1 MESTLKILFVAS
13 EVVPYAK
20 SGGLADVAGA
30 LPLALAEE
38 GMDVRIVMPL
48 YPSVKK
54 VMLDKTPVIEKIP
67 VPLGDLQLAAKAF
80 VTRSSKRVP
89 AYFVHREDL
98 FSRPGLYGSTTYDY
112 YDNLERFTFFCH
124 AALRTARDLGFRPDI
139 IHCHDWQ
146 TGLIPALLKGPYNE
160 QFFKGTS
167 TLFTIHNM
175 GYQGVFPGHKLNVTG
190 LKGIDFYHQE
200 GLEYWGN
207 ISLLKSGIV
216 YADAVNTVSPTYS
229 EEICMREFGL
239 GMEGVLANRKDT
251 LSGILNGVDYEIW
264 DPEKDNHIPKNYS
277 LKNLT
282 GKNLCKKELIKE
294 MDLDP
299 SLFEKPILGMVSRLD
314 KQKGL
319 DLLLDIIDR
328 LIALDTGLVL
338 LGSGDPGIETAL
350 AEAKKT
356 HPGKIG
362 IGTGFNDPLAH
373 RIIAGSDI
381 FLIPS
386 RYEPCGLTQ
395 MYALKY
401 GTVPVVRATG
411 GLNDTVSSYEKGM
424 GNGFKFTGTNPEEL
438 LSCIKQAIEFYKNK
452 AEWKRIVTN
461 GMKEDFSWKKSAG
474 RYIELYRRLKEQQ
487 QMPE

>member
-1 MESTLKILFVAS
+1 MEPTLKIMFVSS

-30 LPLALAEE
+30 LPHALTEA

-54 VMLDKTPVIEKIP
+54 VMLEKIPVIEKMS
-67 VPLGDLQLAAKAF
+67 VPLGDLQLAAKVY
-80 VTRSSKRVP
+80 VTKSSKRVTS
-89 AYFVHREDL
+89 YFVHREDL
-98 FSRPGLYGSTTYDY
+98 FFRPGLYGNTAGDY

-124 AALRTARDLGFRPDI
+124 AALKITRELGFRPDI

-146 TGLIPALLKGPYNE
+146 TGLVPALIKGPYNE
-160 QFFKGTS
+160 AYFKGTS

-175 GYQGVFPGHKLNVTG
+175 GYQGVFPGHKLPVTG
-190 LKGIDFYHQE
+190 LNGIEFYHQE

-216 YADAVNTVSPTYS
+216 YADAVNTVSPTYA
-229 EEICMREFGL
+229 EEIRTREFGL
-239 GMEGVLANRKDT
+239 GMEGVLVNKKEA

-264 DPEKDNHIPKNYS
+264 SPEKDIHIPKNYS
-277 LKNLT
+277 LKNLS
-282 GKNLCKKELIKE
+282 GKTLCKKELIKE
-294 MDLDP
+294 MGLDP

-319 DLLLDIIDR
+319 DLLIDIIDK
-328 LIALDTGLVL
+328 LMVLDTGLVL
-338 LGSGDPGIETAL
+338 LGSGDTNIEKAL
-350 AEAKKT
+350 AEAKKRY
-356 HPGKIG
+356 PGKIG

-411 GLNDTVSSYEKGM
+411 GLNDTVFPYEKGM
-424 GNGFKFTGTNPEEL
+424 GNGFKFEGSTPDEFL
-438 LSCIKQAIEFYKNK
+438 LSMVKAIDLYKNK
-452 AEWKRIVTN
+452 MEWKRIITN
-461 GMKEDFSWKKSAG
+461 GMKEDFSWKKSAD
-474 RYIELYRRLKEQQ
+474 RYIELYRKLKEQR
-487 QMPE
+487 MITR

>member
-1 MESTLKILFVAS
+1 MESTLKILFVSS
-13 EVVPYAK
+13 EAVPYAK
-20 SGGLADVAGA
+20 SGGLADVAGSLPQA
-30 LPLALAEE
+30 LTEA
-38 GMDVRIVMPL
+38 GMDVRIIMPL
-48 YPSVKK
+48 YPSIRK
-54 VMLDKTPVIEKIP
+54 VMLDKTPVIEKLAI
-67 VPLGDLQLAAKAF
+67 PLGDTELPASIYM
-80 VTRSSKRVP
+80 TRSTKRVP
-89 AYFVHREDL
+89 ALFVHREDL
-98 FSRPGLYGSTTYDY
+98 FFRPGLYGNSAGDY

-124 AALRTARDLGFRPDI
+124 AVLRIANELDFRPDI

-146 TGLIPALLKGPYNE
+146 TGLIPALLRGPYNE

-190 LKGIDFYHQE
+190 LKGVDFYHQE
-200 GLEYWGN
+200 GVEYWGN

-216 YADAVNTVSPTYS
+216 YADAVNTVSPTYA

-239 GMEGVLANRKDT
+239 GMEGILNNRKDS

-264 DPEKDNHIPKNYS
+264 NPEKDTHIHKNYS
-277 LKNLT
+277 LKNLI

-294 MDLDP
+294 MGLDP
-299 SLFEKPILGMVSRLD
+299 SLFEKPIVGMVSRLD

-319 DLLLDIIDR
+319 DLLLEIMDK
-328 LIALDTGLVL
+328 LMALDAGLVL
-338 LGSGDPGIETAL
+338 LGSGDPRIETAL
-350 AEAKKT
+350 AEAKKG

-411 GLNDTVSSYEKGM
+411 GLNDTVFSYEKGI
-424 GNGFKFTGTNPEEL
+424 GNGFKFKGTNPEEL
-438 LSCIKQAIEFYKNK
+438 LSCIKQAIELYKNK
-452 AEWKRIVTN
+452 TEWKRIIAN
-461 GMKEDFSWKKSAG
+461 GMKEDFSWKKSG
-474 RYIELYRRLKEQQ
+474 NKYIELYRKLKEKKVR
-487 QMPE
+487 PA

>member
-1 MESTLKILFVAS
+1 MEPTLKILFVSS

-30 LPLALAEE
+30 LPQALKDA
-38 GMDVRIVMPL
+38 GMDVRIIMPL
-48 YPSVKK
+48 YPSIKK
-54 VMLDKTPVIEKIP
+54 VMLEKTPAIEKIP
-67 VPLGDLQLAAKAF
+67 VPLGDLQLASKAY
-80 VTRSSKRVP
+80 VTKSGKRVQT
-89 AYFVHREDL
+89 YFVHREDL
-98 FSRPGLYGSTTYDY
+98 FFRPGLYGSTAGDY

-124 AALRTARDLGFRPDI
+124 AALRITRELEFKPDI

-146 TGLIPALLKGPYNE
+146 TGLIPALLKGSYNE

-175 GYQGVFPGHKLNVTG
+175 GYQGVFPGYKLPVTG

-216 YADAVNTVSPTYS
+216 YADAVNTVSPTYA
-229 EEICMREFGL
+229 EEICLREFGL
-239 GMEGVLANRKDT
+239 GMEGVLANKKGA

-264 DPEKDNHIPKNYS
+264 NPEKDTHIPQNYS
-277 LKNLT
+277 LKNIS
-282 GKNLCKKELIKE
+282 GKTLCKKELIKE
-294 MDLDP
+294 MGLDP
-299 SLFEKPILGMVSRLD
+299 SLNEKPVFGMVSRLD

-319 DLLLDIIDR
+319 DLLLEIIDR
-328 LIALDTGLVL
+328 LMNLNTGLVL
-338 LGSGDPGIETAL
+338 LGSGDTGIEKAL
-350 AEAKKT
+350 AEAAKR

-411 GLNDTVSSYEKGM
+411 GLNDTVFPYEKGR
-424 GNGFKFTGTNPEEL
+424 GNGFKFSGATPEEF
-438 LSCIKQAIEFYKNK
+438 LSCIMKAIELYKNK
-452 AEWKRIVTN
+452 TEWKRIITN
-461 GMKEDFSWKKSAG
+461 GMKEYLSWKKSG
-474 RYIELYRRLKEQQ
+474 DKYIELYRKLKEQKKITG
-487 QMPE
+487 

>member
-1 MESTLKILFVAS
+1 MESTLKILFVSS
-13 EVVPYAK
+13 EAVPYAK
-20 SGGLADVAGA
+20 SGGLADVAGSLPQA
-30 LPLALAEE
+30 LTEAD
-38 GMDVRIVMPL
+38 MDVRIIMPL
-48 YPSVKK
+48 YPSTKK
-54 VMLDKTPVIEKIP
+54 VMLDKTPAIEKIA
-67 VPLGDLQLAAKAF
+67 VPLGDLQLPAS
-80 VTRSSKRVP
+80 VYMTRSTKRVQ
-89 AYFVHREDL
+89 AFFVHREDL
-98 FSRPGLYGSTTYDY
+98 FTRPGLYGSSAGDY

-124 AALRTARDLGFRPDI
+124 AVLMIAQELDFRPDI

-160 QFFKGTS
+160 PFFKGTS

-175 GYQGVFPGHKLNVTG
+175 GYQGVFPGQKLNITG

-216 YADAVNTVSPTYS
+216 YADAVTTVSPTYA
-229 EEICMREFGL
+229 EEIRTREFGL
-239 GMEGVLANRKDT
+239 GMEGILINRKNS
-251 LSGILNGVDYEIW
+251 LSGILNGVDYEVW
-264 DPEKDNHIPKNYS
+264 DPEKDKHITKNYS

-294 MDLDP
+294 MGLDP
-299 SLFEKPILGMVSRLD
+299 SLFEKPIFGMVSRLD

-319 DLLLDIIDR
+319 DLLLDILDR
-328 LIALDTGLVL
+328 LMALDTGLVI
-338 LGSGDPGIETAL
+338 LGSGDSGIEKAL
-350 AEAKKT
+350 TEASKK

-373 RIIAGSDI
+373 RILAGSNI

-424 GNGFKFTGTNPEEL
+424 GNGFKFEGSTPEEF
-438 LSCIKQAIEFYKNK
+438 LSCIAKAIELYKSK
-452 AEWKRIVTN
+452 TEWKRIVTN
-461 GMKEDFSWKKSAG
+461 GMKEDFSWKKSG
-474 RYIELYRRLKEQQ
+474 DKYIELYRKLKEQSS
-487 QMPE
+487 

>member
-1 MESTLKILFVAS
+1 METALKILFVSS

-30 LPLALAEE
+30 LPRALTEA
-38 GMDVRIVMPL
+38 GMDVKIIMPL

-54 VMLDKTPVIEKIP
+54 IMLDKNPLIEKLL
-67 VPLGDLQLAAKAF
+67 VPFGDIDLAANIYM
-80 VTRSSKRVP
+80 TRSGKRVP
-89 AYFVHREDL
+89 TFFIQREDL
-98 FSRPGLYGSTTYDY
+98 FSRPGLYGSSMGDY

-124 AALRTARDLGFRPDI
+124 AVLRVARELDFRPDI

-146 TGLIPALLKGPYNE
+146 TGLIPALIKGPYNE
-160 QFFKGTS
+160 PFFKGTS

-175 GYQGVFPGHKLNVTG
+175 GYQGVFPGYRLGITG

-216 YADAVNTVSPTYS
+216 YADAVNTVSPTYA
-229 EEICMREFGL
+229 EEIRTREFGL
-239 GMEGVLANRKDT
+239 GMEGVLINRKDS
-251 LSGILNGVDYEIW
+251 LSGILNGVDYGIW
-264 DPEKDNHIPKNYS
+264 NPEKDNYIPKNYS
-277 LKNLT
+277 LKNIS
-282 GKNLCKKELIKE
+282 GKSICKKELINE
-294 MDLDP
+294 MGLEP
-299 SLFEKPILGMVSRLD
+299 SLSEKPIFGMVSRLD

-319 DLLLDIIDR
+319 DLLIDIIDE
-328 LIALDTGLVL
+328 LMALDTGLIL
-338 LGSGDPGIETAL
+338 LGSGDPGIITAL
-350 AEAKKT
+350 AEASKM

-373 RIIAGSDI
+373 RIISGNDF

-386 RYEPCGLTQ
+386 KYEPCGLTQ

-411 GLNDTVSSYEKGM
+411 GLNDTVFTYENGKGT
-424 GNGFKFTGTNPEEL
+424 GFKFSGTNPDEFL
-438 LSCIKQAIEFYKNK
+438 TCIIKAIDIYKDKN
-452 AEWKRIVTN
+452 EWKRIVSN
-461 GMKEDFSWKKSAG
+461 GMKEDFSWKKSAE
-474 RYIELYRRLKEQQ
+474 RYIELYKKLKEKKMMIQ
-487 QMPE
+487 

>member
-1 MESTLKILFVAS
+1 MESNLKILFIAS

-30 LPLALAEE
+30 LPQALKEA

-48 YPSVKK
+48 YPSIKK
-54 VMLDKTPVIEKIP
+54 VMLEKTPAIEKMA
-67 VPLGDLQLAAKAF
+67 VPLGDLQLAAKTY
-80 VTRSSKRVP
+80 VTRSSRRVP

-98 FSRPGLYGSTTYDY
+98 FFRPGLYGSTAGDY

-124 AALRTARDLGFRPDI
+124 AALRITRELDFKPDI

-146 TGLIPALLKGPYNE
+146 TGLVPALLKGPYNE

-175 GYQGVFPGHKLNVTG
+175 GYQGVFPGHKLPVTG

-216 YADAVNTVSPTYS
+216 YADAVNTVSQTYA

-239 GMEGVLANRKDT
+239 GMEGVLVNRKGS

-264 DPEKDNHIPKNYS
+264 NPEKDSHIPKNYS
-277 LKNLT
+277 LKNLS
-282 GKNLCKKELIKE
+282 GKALCKKELINE
-294 MDLDP
+294 MGLDP
-299 SLFEKPILGMVSRLD
+299 SLNEKPLFGMVSRMD

-319 DLLLDIIDR
+319 DMLLEIIDR
-328 LIALDTGLVL
+328 LMALDTGLVL
-338 LGSGDPGIETAL
+338 LGSGDAGIEKAL
-350 AEAKKT
+350 AEAAKRYT
-356 HPGKIG
+356 GRIG

-373 RIIAGSDI
+373 KIIAGSDI

-401 GTVPVVRATG
+401 GTIPLVRATG
-411 GLNDTVSSYEKGM
+411 GLNDTVFPYVRGR
-424 GNGFKFTGTNPEEL
+424 GNGFKFSGTTSEEF
-438 LSCIKQAIEFYKNK
+438 LSCILQAIELYKNK
-452 AEWKRIVTN
+452 AEWKKIISN
-461 GMKEDFSWKKSAG
+461 GMKEDFSWKKSG
-474 RYIELYRRLKEQQ
+474 DKYIELYRKLKEQK
-487 QMPE
+487 MIIG